1 MENLYD
7 YKKFAVLYVDDEEK
21 SLVSF
26 TRAFS
31 ETFRIYTAANAQ
43 DGLKLLQEHGGE
55 IGILMTDQR
64 MPGEKGVWLLENAR
78 KLRPRILR
86 ILVTAF
92 TDMDA
97 AIEAV
102 NNGSIYKYVSKPWDP
117 AQLELHLRQGLE
129 FFMVSAERDQLLH
142 EKMSVLRN
150 MMIADRI
157 VSLGLLAAGLSHQ
170 IRNSMVAVKTFLEL
184 APVKMEEEK
193 GSTADGLRDPDFW
206 KEYHHSVQSQIEKIN
221 GLLADLRTASENK
234 SGAPFADEIH
244 VQPAVAAVLA
254 GLQPAFAARRLVVEN
269 QIPENLPV
277 IHADLPK
284 FNRLFELLF
293 KDELAMLPAGSR
305 IRLTAEAV
313 TNGHRPGVAIRLTDN
328 GPALPQDALRVV
340 LDPFTGGAPS
350 EYGINLMA
358 CFFIAHHHGGTI
370 EAVSPADGGNV
381 FTIRLPLQPEPVS
394 SSSEDTQFLKKAMLN
409 EQLWDKLIASS

>member
-21 SLVSF
+21 ALVAF
-26 TRAFS
+26 ERAFS
-31 ETFRIYTAANAQ
+31 DSFRIYTATSAQ
-43 DGLKLLQEHGGE
+43 GGWKLIQEHGDD

-64 MPGEKGVWLLENAR
+64 MPGEKGVWLLEQAR
-78 KLRPRILR
+78 RLRPRILR

-102 NNGSIYKYVSKPWDP
+102 NSGSIYKYVSKPWDP
-117 AQLELHLRQGLE
+117 EQLDIHLRQGLE
-129 FFMVSAERDQLLH
+129 FFMVQAERDQLLR

-157 VSLGLLAAGLSHQ
+157 VSLGLLAAGLSHH
-170 IRNSMVAVKTFLEL
+170 IKNSMVAVKTFLEL
-184 APVKMEEEK
+184 APVKMAEEK
-193 GSTADGLRDPDFW
+193 ASTEGLRDPDFW
-206 KEYHHSVQSQIEKIN
+206 KEYHQNVQSQIEKIN
-221 GLLADLRTASENK
+221 GLLADLRTASEN
-234 SGAPFADEIH
+234 STGTPFADEIKL
-244 VQPAVAAVLA
+244 QPAIAGILA
-254 GLQPAFAARRLVVEN
+254 GLQPAFAARRIEVEN
-269 QIPENLPV
+269 HISENLPA
-277 IHADLPK
+277 IRADGPK

-305 IRLTAEAV
+305 IRLTAEE
-313 TNGHRPGVAIRLTDN
+313 TFGGSRPSVAIRLTDN
-328 GPALPQDALRVV
+328 GPALPKDALRVV
-340 LDPFTGGAPS
+340 LDPFTGGAAS

-370 EAVSPADGGNV
+370 EAEGLPEGGNA
-381 FTIRLPLQPEPVS
+381 FMIRLPLRPEPAANN
-394 SSSEDTQFLKKAMLN
+394 SEDTQFLRKAMLN
-409 EQLWDKLIASS
+409 EQLWDKLITPA